1 MIACRHPVVT
11 EDMQAIHATRQ
22 DWHRFAGKGILITG
36 AAGFLASYLV
46 EFFCWLNEQGGNE
59 PVTIHAL
66 GRDHGKLERK
76 FAHLSGRPDFVP
88 LVGDVCEA
96 LSISGRLDF
105 IVHAASPASP
115 KQYLQDPV
123 GTAKANTQ
131 GTLNLLE
138 LARSVGARLLY
149 MSSGA
154 VYGQGSGTAA
164 ISETD
169 FGPQDPLDPRAC
181 YAEGKR
187 MAEALCA
194 AYARQYGVHASI
206 ARISH
211 TYGPSVALDDGRVFA
226 DFVAD
231 ALAGRDIKLHSDG
244 MDSRP
249 FCYVADAMS
258 AFLTLM
264 LQGEAGTAYNVGMDR
279 EMTILELAQ
288 LIARLAP
295 RKDTQVLLPE
305 CASSLPPAARPSGH
319 FDISKIGKLG
329 WRPTTTPEA
338 GFVRTLRYFM
348 QS

>member
-1 MIACRHPVVT
+1 
-11 EDMQAIHATRQ
+11 MQAIHAARQ
-22 DWHRFAGKGILITG
+22 DWQRFAGKGVLVTG

-46 EFFCWLNEQGGNE
+46 EFFCWLNEQGGQE
-59 PVTIHAL
+59 PVTVYPL
-66 GRDHGKLERK
+66 GRDRSKLERK
-76 FAHLSGRPDFVP
+76 FAHLSDRPDFVP

-96 LSISGRLDF
+96 LNIPGRLDF

-123 GTAKANTQ
+123 GTARANTL

-138 LARSVGARLLY
+138 LARAKSSRMLY

-154 VYGQGSGTAA
+154 VYGQGTGTSA

-187 MAEALCA
+187 MGEALCA
-194 AYARQYGVHASI
+194 AYARQCGVHACI

-211 TYGPSVALDDGRVFA
+211 TYGPGVALDDGRVFA

-231 ALAGRDIKLHSDG
+231 ALAGRDIRLNSDG

-249 FCYVADAMS
+249 FCYIADTTA

-264 LQGEAGTAYNVGMDR
+264 LQGEAGAAYNVGMDR

-288 LIARLAP
+288 LMSRLAP
-295 RKDTQVLLPE
+295 RKDTQVLQPAN
-305 CASSLPPAARPSGH
+305 ASSLPPAARSSGH
-319 FDISKIGKLG
+319 FDISKIGGLG

-338 GFVRTLRYFM
+338 GFERTLRYFM
-348 QS
+348 QR